1 MKNSFSSWWSSIEFA
16 AEWGTIT
23 RVCICT
29 NNKMLSDVRGFG
41 INATTRRKRSL
52 TFFLKILLKFLRLST
67 LGERARVFDRIKS
80 FSLVF
85 SFVISI
91 FFFFLPS
98 PLPQLSSRHSLSSR
112 YLLAYLCQWI
122 KKSTGS
128 SLSSWMMEKKLKTC
142 QMGEMSLNIHA
153 WLTKDYA
160 MLFYESLLSRI
171 CCRFDIFLLLSLY
184 TPLSISCHL
193 REKMSNKECC
203 TRRIFSRSCSH
214 IVCIRMFSVAIQF
227 LQLGLPLSAPIDFN
241 LSSRKPEPLQSIELT
256 ISLALLAVLFT
267 KYEYSCFMLWERP
280 YDNIVSER
288 ARERATRWKL
298 YQSTV
303 IILRLWI

>member
-1 MKNSFSSWWSSIEFA
+1 MRQPGERDLLLFFWKYYWNSYDYQLLVSARACWIGLKVF
-16 AEWGTIT
+16 
-23 RVCICT
+23 
-29 NNKMLSDVRGFG
+29 LS
-41 INATTRRKRSL
+41 
-52 TFFLKILLKFLRLST
+52 FFLLLFRYS
-67 LGERARVFDRIKS
+67 
-80 FSLVF
+80 
-85 SFVISI
+85 
-91 FFFFLPS
+91 FFLPS

-203 TRRIFSRSCSH
+203 TRRIFSQSCSH

-241 LSSRKPEPLQSIELT
+241 LSSRQPEPLQSIELT
-256 ISLALLAVLFT
+256 ISLALLAFIYKIWVFLFHAVRAAVWQH
-267 KYEYSCFMLWERP
+267 CFGKSAREGNPMKIISINSNNP
-280 YDNIVSER
+280 TIVNIKMMIKRQQATHDRE
-288 ARERATRWKL
+288 ERATMMMCDVCL
-298 YQSTV
+298 LGHYFV
-303 IILRLWI
+303 V